1 MLTSLL
7 VLNWMVA
14 TCHTFT
20 MQLIRD
26 FNSVVRHI
34 SWLTGSALLLLAATP
49 VSAQTTVVQQDFTDS
64 TAYGWTP
71 GGTFEP
77 CLTAVGPSA
86 PGSIP
91 NCGNPA
97 DPPGQGV
104 LRLTDIFLD
113 QRSFV
118 FYDYAIPSDQGLVIT
133 FDYFA
138 YGGRSL
144 GPGSGADGLTFFLFD
159 GSTPDPRFGAPG
171 GALGYAQEVSPTG
184 TTPGLTNAYLGVGI
198 DEFGNFANDYEGRG
212 NGCPDVSPFG
222 GGTVLSP
229 PTAQIR
235 DSVTVRGPGSGTTGY
250 CFLGNSGNLTDRPG
264 GFGLDNP
271 NATTRTEPNTL
282 RRVRVTLGT
291 DNTVTLEID
300 PTGTGLAYQTI
311 LASFPAPPNRPD
323 SFKFGFSSSTGS
335 GTNIHELINLR
346 LETINTPPRPDLTVT
361 KTHQGNFA
369 QNGTGSYNLA
379 VQNLPTATGPTY
391 GPVEINDTLPA
402 GFSFV
407 SATGNDWN
415 CLANGQLVTCFY
427 DGPAV
432 PPGGILPELTIN
444 VNVTAPPG
452 TYVNQAEVTT
462 PADSNL
468 DNNTSQD
475 PTIITGP
482 VVGSKTVTVNSGNG
496 TAQPGDIL
504 QYAIAIRNNT
514 PNLAT
519 GITFQD
525 AIPANTT
532 YVPGSTQLNGSPVP
546 DVNGTMPFTTATA
559 VNSPDATSGQIT
571 ANNAANVTFQVQINN
586 PLPDGVTQVTNQG
599 IVTGNGFPPTP
610 TDEPDSP
617 PFGNPTVVPL
627 TPTPTPN
634 QQANLRLVKRITNI
648 VRDGLPLA
656 GVDFNRFIDDPND
669 TSDNASGWSQLPLLG
684 VFQLNNIPIKSG
696 DEVAY
701 TVYLLSDG
709 NSPTNNVRF
718 CDLIP
723 DGTTFISN
731 SIQAVIGTTP
741 INSNFFSPLA
751 PLPAGNTCSNQ
762 TNPNG
767 AVIVNLG
774 DISNVAGSN
783 FGFVRFRV
791 KID

>member
-1 MLTSLL
+1 
-7 VLNWMVA
+7 
-14 TCHTFT
+14 
-20 MQLIRD
+20 MQLLRDSNLAIR
-26 FNSVVRHI
+26 HLG
-34 SWLTGSALLLLAATP
+34 WLTGSALLLFAATP
-49 VSAQTTVVQQDFTDS
+49 ASAQTTVVQQDFTDS
-64 TAYGWTP
+64 TAYGWTS
-71 GGTFEP
+71 GGTFVP

-97 DPPGQGV
+97 DTPGQGV
-104 LRLTDIFLD
+104 LRLTDIILD

-118 FYDYAIPSDQGLVIT
+118 FYDYAIPSTQGLVIT

-159 GSTPDPRFGAPG
+159 GSTPNPVYGAPG
-171 GALGYAQEVSPTG
+171 GALGYAQQVSSTG
-184 TTPGLTNAYLGVGI
+184 IANGLTNAYLGVGI

-212 NGCPDVSPFG
+212 NGCPNVSPFG

-229 PTAQIR
+229 PNAQVR

-250 CFLGNSGNLTDRPG
+250 CYLGNSGNLTTRPG

-300 PTGTGLAYQTI
+300 PTGTGLAYQTV
-311 LASFPAPPNRPD
+311 LNSFPAPPNRPN
-323 SFKFGFSSSTGS
+323 SFKFGFASSTGS

-346 LETINTPPRPDLTVT
+346 LATINTPPQPDLTVT
-361 KTHQGNFA
+361 KTHKGNFA
-369 QNGTGSYNLA
+369 QNGTGSYNLS

-391 GPVEINDTLPA
+391 GPVKVNDTLPD

-407 SATGNDWN
+407 SSTGTNWN
-415 CLANGQLVTCFY
+415 CLANGQLVTCVY

-432 PPGGILPELTIN
+432 APGAILPELTIN

-452 TYVNQAEVTT
+452 TYVNQAEATT

-468 DNNTSQD
+468 GNNTTQD

-482 VVGSKTVTVNSGNG
+482 VVGSKTVTVKGGNA

-532 YVPGSTQLNGSPVP
+532 YVPNSTQLNGVAVP
-546 DVNGTMPFTTATA
+546 DVGGAMPFTTARA
-559 VNSPDATSGQIT
+559 VNSPDATNGQIT
-571 ANNAANVTFQVQINN
+571 PNNGANVTFQVQINN
-586 PLPDGVTQVTNQG
+586 PLPAGVTQVTNQG
-599 IVTGNGFPPTP
+599 IIAGNGFPPTP

-627 TPTPTPN
+627 TPTPA

-648 VRDGLPLA
+648 IRNGVPLA

-669 TSDNASGWSQLPLLG
+669 TSDNAPGWSQLPLFG
-684 VFQLNNIPIKSG
+684 VFQLRDIPLKSS
-696 DEVAY
+696 DEVDY
-701 TVYLLSDG
+701 TIYFLSDG

-718 CDLIP
+718 CDPIP
-723 DGTTFISN
+723 DGTTFIPN
-731 SIQAVIGTTP
+731 SIQAIIGTTP

-751 PLPAGNTCSNQ
+751 PLPAGNTCPNQ

-767 AVIVNLG
+767 AVIVDFGN
-774 DISNVAGSN
+774 ISNVAGSN